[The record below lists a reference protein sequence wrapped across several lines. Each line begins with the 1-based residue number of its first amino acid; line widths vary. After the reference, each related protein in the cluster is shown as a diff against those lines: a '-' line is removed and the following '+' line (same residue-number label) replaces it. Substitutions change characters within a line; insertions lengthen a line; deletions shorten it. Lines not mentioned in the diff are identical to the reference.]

1 MEAKIEML
9 LAQAEKDQQ
18 DVGEVKQ
25 GEAGSSEK
33 SQETQKKE

>member
-18 DVGEVKQ
+18 DVGQTKQ
-25 GEAGSSEK
+25 GEASMSEK
-33 SQETQKKE
+33 AGDAEKDQ